1 LTLGEN
7 RKVIIRFL
15 GLYFN
20 FICDTCE
27 RIMNALLEA
36 AIRIIRVYLDAKKL
50 KADKCLG
57 S

>member
-15 GLYFN
+15 GVYFN

-36 AIRIIRVYLDAKKL
+36 TIRIRVIRVYLDAKN
-50 KADKCLG
+50 
-57 S
+57 

>member
-15 GLYFN
+15 GVYFN

-36 AIRIIRVYLDAKKL
+36 TIRIIRVYLDAKN
-50 KADKCLG
+50 
-57 S
+57 